1 MYKVSHPCP
10 NSGVKK
16 PVPLVWRK
24 CHSQLKSTAD
34 GLKIHE
40 IARNVSGII
49 DSSASV
55 VANTVPNRSPR
66 TAGIASSSS
75 PPIEMPSVHQAIGV
89 WIGVNPAVE
98 SLKRSTM

>member
-1 MYKVSHPCP
+1 M
-10 NSGVKK
+10 
-16 PVPLVWRK
+16 WRK
-24 CHSQLKSTAD
+24 CHNQLKSTAE

-55 VANTVPNRSPR
+55 VANTVPNRSPS
-66 TAGIASSSS
+66 TAGIARSRR

-89 WIGVNPAVE
+89 
-98 SLKRSTM
+98 